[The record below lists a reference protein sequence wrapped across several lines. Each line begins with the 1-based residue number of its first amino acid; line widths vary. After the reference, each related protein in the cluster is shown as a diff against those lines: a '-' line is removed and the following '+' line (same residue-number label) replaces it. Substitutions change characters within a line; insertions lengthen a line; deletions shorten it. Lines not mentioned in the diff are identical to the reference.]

1 MLSARFVQSTRI
13 QKSVPKQLKDL
24 QAAGGPMW
32 CSDVPCF
39 AEIISG
45 ALEATGSAKGALG
58 PTQAARP
65 GHQFS
70 LSPQTVLGALWVSVL
85 RGKFMWRSGTWDLA
99 DDCPCS
105 EGDVWSMNLVCLA
118 PLITE
123 EAGQCV
129 SVNSALREKL
139 SSIDCRDSPGFHWAT
154 LYIIFPEFCPWELVL
169 LKCPFSANSK
179 LFSS

>member
-1 MLSARFVQSTRI
+1 MLSARFVQSARI
-13 QKSVPKQLKDL
+13 QKSVPKQPKDL

-45 ALEATGSAKGALG
+45 ALEATGSAKGSLG

-85 RGKFMWRSGTWDLA
+85 RGKFMWSGTWDLA
-99 DDCPCS
+99 DYCPCS
-105 EGDVWSMNLVCLA
+105 EGDIWSMNLVCLA

-123 EAGQCV
+123 EAGQCLYEQCFTGKAEFYWLQGQPWIPLSNTVYHLPRVLSLGTGASEV
-129 SVNSALREKL
+129 SLQ
-139 SSIDCRDSPGFHWAT
+139 C
-154 LYIIFPEFCPWELVL
+154 
-169 LKCPFSANSK
+169 
-179 LFSS
+179 